1 MYARAVVTRCELRV
15 NKGRAV
21 SHHHAGFT
29 QRASC
34 VASARLKRELYFLDA
49 AFGPFTLRS
58 STQEGLGTPYQPE
71 NLCYLYDDTS
81 RIAVKKTQDALALSS
96 HNESLA
102 INVVEMLVAAH

>member
-1 MYARAVVTRCELRV
+1 MKSTVEIQDNSPFQSAASKKSVYARAVVTRCELRV

-21 SHHHAGFT
+21 SHHHTGFT

-49 AFGPFTLRS
+49 AFRPFTLRS

-71 NLCYLYDDTS
+71 NLYYMYDDTS
-81 RIAVKKTQDALALSS
+81 
-96 HNESLA
+96 
-102 INVVEMLVAAH
+102 